1 MPPWLDTP
9 EEAGAVLVAVLGVL
23 GTIGA
28 AIVAATAAVIVA
40 GVKVWRSKIKPLLT
54 ETQVAAT
61 HAADQLTPN
70 HGSTVRD
77 AVRSTR
83 DAVRRTEEAVARLDR
98 NTNQRIGDLRA
109 DVGRYTDQNDRA
121 HSEIFK
127 RIRGLES
134 PMEDTRP

>member
-9 EEAGAVLVAVLGVL
+9 EEAGTLLVAVLGVL

-28 AIVAATAAVIVA
+28 AIVVATAAVVVA
-40 GVKVWRSKIKPLLT
+40 GVKVWRSKIKPILT

-70 HGSTVRD
+70 HGSTV
-77 AVRSTR
+77 R

>member
-9 EEAGAVLVAVLGVL
+9 EEAGAILVAVLGVL

-28 AIVAATAAVIVA
+28 AMVATIAAVIVA

-70 HGSTVRD
+70 TGSTVRD
-77 AVRSTR
+77 AVK
-83 DAVRRTEEAVARLDR
+83 RTEAAVGRLDL
-98 NTNQRIGDLRA
+98 NTNQRIADLRA

-127 RIRGLES
+127 RLRGLES
-134 PMEDTRP
+134 PMEDTR

>member
-28 AIVAATAAVIVA
+28 AIVAATAAVVVA
-40 GVKVWRSKIKPLLT
+40 GVKVWRSKIKPMLT

-70 HGSTVRD
+70 HGSTV
-77 AVRSTR
+77 R

-121 HSEIFK
+121 HSEMFK

>member
-9 EEAGAVLVAVLGVL
+9 EEAGAILVAVLGVL
-23 GTIGA
+23 ATVGA
-28 AIVAATAAVIVA
+28 GIVAAAAAVIVA
-40 GVKVWRSKIKPLLT
+40 GIKVWRSKLKPLLT
-54 ETQVAAT
+54 ETQQAAT

-77 AVRSTR
+77 AVR
-83 DAVRRTEEAVARLDR
+83 RTEEAVARLDR
-98 NTNQRIGDLRA
+98 NTNQRIADLRG

-127 RIRGLES
+127 RLRGLES

>member
-9 EEAGAVLVAVLGVL
+9 EEAATILASVLGVL

-28 AIVAATAAVIVA
+28 AIVAAVAVVIVA

-54 ETQVAAT
+54 ETQQAAT

-77 AVRSTR
+77 AVRR
-83 DAVRRTEEAVARLDR
+83 IEETVDRLDR
-98 NTNQRIGDLRA
+98 TTNQRLGDLRR
-109 DVGRYTDQNDRA
+109 DVSRYTDQNDRA

-127 RIRGLES
+127 RLRGLET
-134 PMEDTRP
+134 PNEDTR